1 MTGGLG
7 SFTDEPGQM
16 LRSARIEKGL
26 DVTKLAADLRVSAT
40 VLEAMEIN
48 RFESF
53 DAPVYAKGFLRKYA
67 AMLGLDPVVVIAAYD
82 ARSGGPAEPTH
93 VPVTPAAPRIRIH
106 LPWRRRLPS
115 GRSLVLV
122 GAVLAALALAYW
134 YTGYRSASLR
144 AVSAATVV
152 VPSPHDETRAVPAE
166 ATSRPAVAPVL
177 PASIPV
183 SEPDTADTGVPL
195 SVTRTATLPEAREDE
210 ITIRGVKDAWV
221 EVRGPD
227 GSRLF
232 YDHVRAGEMR
242 AVRAAGPWRIYLS
255 DADAVEVS
263 LGAHIVDVPA
273 SKRTG
278 TEARFGLRANGSI
291 L

>member
-1 MTGGLG
+1 MTSAMGG
-7 SFTDEPGQM
+7 FTDEPGTM
-16 LRSARIEKGL
+16 LRTARNEKGL
-26 DVTKLAADLRVSAT
+26 DIAKLASDLRVT
-40 VLEAMEIN
+40 PNVLEAMESN
-48 RFESF
+48 RFEVF

-67 AMLGLDPVVVIAAYD
+67 AVLDLDPMRVVAAYE

-115 GRSLVLV
+115 RRALALVV
-122 GAVLAALALAYW
+122 AVSAALAAAYW
-134 YTGYRSASLR
+134 YSGYRSASLR
-144 AVSAATVV
+144 SASTVPAASVRVDTGSDRIAPPAAATKE
-152 VPSPHDETRAVPAE
+152 SA
-166 ATSRPAVAPVL
+166 L
-177 PASIPV
+177 PASIPLSGAADVVDPSESV
-183 SEPDTADTGVPL
+183 SVSHPSVLPDV
-195 SVTRTATLPEAREDE
+195 RQEQITL
-210 ITIRGVKDAWV
+210 RGVKDAWV

-242 AVRAAGPWRIYLS
+242 EVRAAGPWRIYLS
-255 DADAVEVS
+255 NADAVEVS

-273 SKRTG
+273 SKRSG
-278 TEARFGLRANGSI
+278 AEARFGLQTNGAI

>member
-1 MTGGLG
+1 MTSVMGAV
-7 SFTDEPGQM
+7 TDEPGAT
-16 LRSARIEKGL
+16 LRAARNAKGL
-26 DVTKLAADLRVSAT
+26 DIAKLAADLRVT
-40 VLEAMEIN
+40 PNVLEAMEAN
-48 RFESF
+48 QFESF

-67 AMLGLDPVVVIAAYD
+67 AVLELDPVLVIAAYE

-115 GRSLVLV
+115 RRSLALV
-122 GAVLAALALAYW
+122 GAVAAALAGAYW
-134 YTGYRSASLR
+134 YSGYRSASLR
-144 AVSAATVV
+144 SASAA
-152 VPSPHDETRAVPAE
+152 PP
-166 ATSRPAVAPVL
+166 APVRVETTADRIVSPSVSTGAANL
-177 PASIPV
+177 SASIPV
-183 SEPDTADTGVPL
+183 SGAPETVDTGESVGVSRPSVL
-195 SVTRTATLPEAREDE
+195 SDARQDE
-210 ITIRGVKDAWV
+210 ITLRGVKDAWV

-242 AVRAAGPWRIYLS
+242 EVRAPGPWRIYLS

-273 SKRTG
+273 AKRSG
-278 TEARFGLRANGSI
+278 AEARFGLQANGAI
-291 L
+291 Q

>member
-7 SFTDEPGQM
+7 SYTDEPGQM

-26 DVTKLAADLRVSAT
+26 DVAKLAAELRVTPA

-67 AMLGLDPVVVIAAYD
+67 AMLGLDPVVVIAAYE

-93 VPVTPAAPRIRIH
+93 VPVTPAAPRIRLQ

-115 GRSLVLV
+115 GRSFAMV

-134 YTGYRSASLR
+134 YTGYRAASLR
-144 AVSAATVV
+144 AVSAATVAA
-152 VPSPHDETRAVPAE
+152 PSPHDETRSLPVE
-166 ATSRPAVAPVL
+166 ATSQPAVSTAL

-183 SEPDTADTGVPL
+183 SESDPADTGAPL
-195 SVTRTATLPEAREDE
+195 SVTRTASLPEGREDE

-242 AVRAAGPWRIYLS
+242 AVRSAGPWRIYLS

-273 SKRTG
+273 SKRAG
-278 TEARFGLRANGSI
+278 SEARFGLRANGSV

>member
-1 MTGGLG
+1 MTDGLG
-7 SFTDEPGQM
+7 SFSDEPGQM
-16 LRSARIEKGL
+16 LRAARVEKGL
-26 DVTKLAADLRVSAT
+26 DVAKLAADLRVT
-40 VLEAMEIN
+40 PDVLEAMEIN
-48 RFESF
+48 RFEAF

-67 AMLGLDPVVVIAAYD
+67 AVLDVDPVVVIAAYD

-115 GRSLVLV
+115 WRTLAVV
-122 GAVLAALALAYW
+122 GAVLAALAGAYW
-134 YTGYRSASLR
+134 YTGYRSASLH
-144 AVSAATVV
+144 ALSAAMSPAVRNEPSS
-152 VPSPHDETRAVPAE
+152 VPVDAAPQ
-166 ATSRPAVAPVL
+166 PAVAAAL

-183 SEPDTADTGVPL
+183 SGPDSADTATPL
-195 SVTRTATLPEAREDE
+195 SVTAPAGLPEGREDE
-210 ITIRGVKDAWV
+210 ITIRGVNDAWV

-242 AVRAAGPWRIYLS
+242 AVRAVGPWRIYLS

-273 SKRTG
+273 SKRSG
-278 TEARFGLRANGSI
+278 TEARFGLRANGTI